1 MRLLERVGFR
11 DIELIYAIMAKY
23 VLSRMTKGIMWSE
36 TVENGTFIKC
46 VLKLKEVLNVWDAPL
61 A

>member
-1 MRLLERVGFR
+1 MRVLERVGFR

-36 TVENGTFIKC
+36 TVENCTFIKC
-46 VLKLKEVLNVWDAPL
+46 VLKRKEVLNVWDAPL